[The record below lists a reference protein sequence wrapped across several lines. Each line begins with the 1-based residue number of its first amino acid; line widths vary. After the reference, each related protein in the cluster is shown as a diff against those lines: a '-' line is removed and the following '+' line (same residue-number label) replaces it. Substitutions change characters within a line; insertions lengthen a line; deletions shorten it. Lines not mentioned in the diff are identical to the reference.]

1 MHSSEFNEY
10 FQCKQGVTQR
20 AIKKSGILGHA
31 AQVYTCKIFLLFE
44 NEYLNSL
51 AIEWKH
57 VDCQDTIDVFD
68 VKEEDS
74 ERVRIVHFDHFN
86 SNISCS
92 CKKIE
97 SLGILCCHA
106 LQVFNLKIL
115 TKIPSQYILKCW
127 TKEAKKGI
135 MAYDEQDHHLSGNA
149 KEAEIVWRNS
159 MLRIANTIIFKS
171 QGDDSLKSI
180 F

>member
-10 FQCKQGVTQR
+10 FRCKQGAPQR

-51 AIEWKH
+51 AIEWKR
-57 VDCQDTIDVFD
+57 VDCQDTIDVFE
-68 VKEEDS
+68 VKEKDS
-74 ERVRIVHFDHFN
+74 ERVRIVHFDYFN
-86 SNISCS
+86 SNTSCS
-92 CKKIE
+92 YKKFE

-106 LQVFNLKIL
+106 LRVFNLKIL

-127 TKEAKKGI
+127 TNEAKKGMI
-135 MAYDEQDHHLSGNA
+135 AYEQDNHSSGNA
-149 KEAEIVWRNS
+149 KEVEIVWRNS
-159 MLRIANTIIFKS
+159 MLCITNKIISKN